1 MSPAF
6 LTAFPRGACL
16 SLCTLRLATG
26 SIHLSSTTRDP
37 AQHRTPPHSPRLE
50 SAAPSRRGFGLALAH
65 RQRRIAPEAGC
76 VVPTLSPNPREK
88 CTTVTFHN
96 YAICRLPHDHWTS
109 GTRQQRQRPDLRPPQ
124 AAGALK
130 IALQGAHAM
139 HVPTEALEELD
150 QSTLLLLFLSVLCA
164 SHVQVMPKPCGGID
178 QSLYCLWHD
187 ENIGPRITFCEA
199 RYTRAERSADT

>member
-1 MSPAF
+1 M
-6 LTAFPRGACL
+6 TARFTVLYRDA
-16 SLCTLRLATG
+16 LC
-26 SIHLSSTTRDP
+26 
-37 AQHRTPPHSPRLE
+37 
-50 SAAPSRRGFGLALAH
+50 
-65 RQRRIAPEAGC
+65 RQLPEFNS
-76 VVPTLSPNPREK
+76 VSPNPREK
-88 CTTVTFHN
+88 CTNVTFHN

-164 SHVQVMPKPCGGID
+164 SHVQAMPRPCGGIE
-178 QSLYCLWHD
+178 QHLCSPKHHG
-187 ENIGPRITFCEA
+187 NIGPQIPFCA
-199 RYTRAERSADT
+199 TRSTRAERSVST